1 MKKSVSPRSLNT
13 DDNKL
18 LLKPTES
25 KFSLNID
32 SEGFGEDESGVVKH
46 VRGNAPAS
54 FSDDSMVLP
63 SGANKV
69 IGSISDDQLNVVYFF
84 VYNDQSQHSVV
95 AYNSRTNTYRI
106 VFQSPAL
113 EFKEDG
119 FVKADIVR
127 LRRVSEDQPLTYEP
141 PDPPETFTPVEVKF
155 RVSIDL
161 SVWGEM
167 YGYTSQS
174 LAPANTSIL
183 PVQFIA
189 QGGLRMYSSGEAITD
204 ESISVPTITKELK
217 SGDDEYNGWLKNGT
231 VTLFVHPE
239 DLQNPACF
247 MQYKI
252 ATNLGGP
259 VSQDILRTISYASL
273 LGAASSGPE
282 GLQLGSPCYGYNKS
296 INEMMVSD
304 LPISGI
310 ELSIMQSQTT
320 TGRLLDRKLSF
331 KTGCNYSQT
340 DVWESTLLSLINE
353 YSGFLG
359 ESGRSYPTA
368 KMDNGGDP
376 GAGLGDGDGGG
387 GTEIVVITY
396 CNSLTEAQ
404 TVGAAYG
411 SLAEAVAAWQAE
423 TAAGNIATITNL
435 CQNLGGGNGVS
446 TNLTPAVIV
455 YDSLSQ
461 EVLEVESQ
469 TAVQFDVDLQTIPSN
484 YNFVA
489 PFYPS
494 SCGTMR
500 RQTNFIFR
508 LDPDQV
514 ESMGTNV
521 PTTLDVYWG
530 SLFSASGYEY
540 GDTMSNIYTTVVDQD
555 FDGGSMFESTRMRT
569 FEISMKSSFE
579 GPSLYAGTTAIQ
591 YPPVIF
597 QPLGGNINPNIT
609 FLCWS
614 NHQPCSSTSVL
625 PPVPDPTKPDFNGDD
640 GGDVVVGDSGGG
652 GVVITSVAQTDPTKE
667 ATPESANLTSASY
680 EEEIIKAKA
689 TKTKK

>member
-18 LLKPTES
+18 SLQPTES

-46 VRGNAPAS
+46 IRGNAPAS
-54 FSDDSMVLP
+54 FSDEAMVLP
-63 SGANKV
+63 VGTNKV

-106 VFQSPAL
+106 ILQSPAL
-113 EFKEDG
+113 EFKEDS

-127 LRRVSEDQPLTYEP
+127 LKRVPEDQELTYEP
-141 PDPPETFTPVEVKF
+141 PVPPETFTPVEVKF
-155 RVSIDL
+155 KISIDL

-167 YGYTSQS
+167 YGYTSQD

-189 QGGLRMYSSGEAITD
+189 QGGLRMYSSGEVITD
-204 ESISVPTITKELK
+204 ESISLPTVTKELK
-217 SGDDEYNGWLKNGT
+217 AGDDEYNGWLKNGT
-231 VTLFVHPE
+231 VSLFVHPD
-239 DLQNPACF
+239 DLQNAACF

-259 VSQDILRTISYASL
+259 VGEDILRTISNTSI
-273 LGAASSGPE
+273 LGGASSGAE
-282 GLQLGSPCYGYNKS
+282 GLHLGSPCYGYEKD

-304 LPISGI
+304 LPINGV
-310 ELSIMQSQTT
+310 ELAIMQSRTD

-331 KTGCNYSQT
+331 KTGCNYSNT
-340 DVWESTLLSLINE
+340 DVWESTLISLINT
-353 YSGFLG
+353 YDGTPFG
-359 ESGRSYPTA
+359 NIDNGRSYPTA
-368 KMDNGGDP
+368 KMDNGDDP
-376 GAGLGDGDGGG
+376 VVGPGGG
-387 GTEIVVITY
+387 GGGGGGDVVVITY

-411 SLAEAVAAWQAE
+411 SLAEAIAAWQDE

-435 CQNLGGGNGVS
+435 CQSLGGGDGVS
-446 TNLTPAVIV
+446 TDLTPRVIV
-455 YDSLSQ
+455 YDSLSG
-461 EVLEVESQ
+461 EVVEVESP
-469 TAVQFDVDLQTIPSN
+469 TEVLFDVDLNTIPSN
-484 YNFVA
+484 YEFIA

-508 LDPDQV
+508 LEPEIV
-514 ESMGTNV
+514 ETMGADV
-521 PTTLDVYWG
+521 PTTLDVCWG
-530 SLFSASGYEY
+530 SQFAGSGYDY

-555 FDGGSMFESTRMRT
+555 FNGGGTFESTRMRT
-569 FEISMKSSFE
+569 FEISTNSSLE
-579 GPSLYAGTTAIQ
+579 GPSLYESTAAVQ
-591 YPPVIF
+591 YPPVVF
-597 QPLGGNINPNIT
+597 MPLGNPNPVVT

-614 NHQPCSSTSVL
+614 NHQPCSIIAGL
-625 PPVPDPTKPDFNGDD
+625 PEVPDPIKPEVNGGDD
-640 GGDVVVGDSGGG
+640 TGDNS
-652 GVVITSVAQTDPTKE
+652 VVITSVTTTTDPIKD
-667 ATPESANLTSASY
+667 TPQEDTTLTSASD
-680 EEEIIKAKA
+680 EEQIIKAKA
-689 TKTKK
+689 SKTKK

>member
-18 LLKPTES
+18 SLQPTES

-46 VRGNAPAS
+46 IRGNAPAS
-54 FSDDSMVLP
+54 FSDEAMVLP
-63 SGANKV
+63 VGTNKV

-106 VFQSPAL
+106 ILKSPAL
-113 EFKEDG
+113 EFKEDS

-127 LRRVSEDQPLTYEP
+127 LKRVPEDQELTYEP
-141 PDPPETFTPVEVKF
+141 PVPPETFTPVEVKF
-155 RVSIDL
+155 KISIDL

-167 YGYTSQS
+167 YGYTSQD

-189 QGGLRMYSSGEAITD
+189 QGGLRMYSSGEVITD
-204 ESISVPTITKELK
+204 ESISLPTVTKELK
-217 SGDDEYNGWLKNGT
+217 AGDDEYNGWLKNGT
-231 VTLFVHPE
+231 VSLFVHPD
-239 DLQNPACF
+239 DLQNAACF

-259 VSQDILRTISYASL
+259 VGEDILRTISNTSI
-273 LGAASSGPE
+273 LGGASSGAE
-282 GLQLGSPCYGYNKS
+282 GLHLGSPCYGYEKD

-304 LPISGI
+304 LPINGV
-310 ELSIMQSQTT
+310 ELAIMQSRTD

-331 KTGCNYSQT
+331 KTGCNYSNT
-340 DVWESTLLSLINE
+340 DVWESTLISLINT
-353 YSGFLG
+353 YDGTPFG
-359 ESGRSYPTA
+359 NIDNGRSYPTA
-368 KMDNGGDP
+368 KMDNGDDP
-376 GAGLGDGDGGG
+376 VVGPGGG
-387 GTEIVVITY
+387 GGGGGGDVVVITY

-411 SLAEAVAAWQAE
+411 SLAEAIAAWQDE

-435 CQNLGGGNGVS
+435 CQSLGGGDGVS
-446 TNLTPAVIV
+446 TDLTPRVIV
-455 YDSLSQ
+455 YDSLSG
-461 EVLEVESQ
+461 EVVEVESP
-469 TAVQFDVDLQTIPSN
+469 TEVLFDVDLNTIPSN
-484 YNFVA
+484 YEFIA

-508 LDPDQV
+508 LEPEIV
-514 ESMGTNV
+514 ETMGADV
-521 PTTLDVYWG
+521 PTTLDVCWG
-530 SLFSASGYEY
+530 SQFAGSGYDY

-555 FDGGSMFESTRMRT
+555 FNGGGTFESTRMRT
-569 FEISMKSSFE
+569 FEISTNSSLE
-579 GPSLYAGTTAIQ
+579 GPSLYESTAAVQ
-591 YPPVIF
+591 YPPVVF
-597 QPLGGNINPNIT
+597 MPLGNPNPVVT

-614 NHQPCSSTSVL
+614 NHQPCSIIAGL
-625 PPVPDPTKPDFNGDD
+625 PEVPDPIKPEVNGGDD
-640 GGDVVVGDSGGG
+640 TGDNS
-652 GVVITSVAQTDPTKE
+652 VVITSVTTTTDPIKD
-667 ATPESANLTSASY
+667 TPQEDTTLTSASD
-680 EEEIIKAKA
+680 EEQIIKAKA
-689 TKTKK
+689 SKTKK